1 MGVLKAKCCLYFA
14 LQSDSVLALTGAET
28 LWSPVQTAERGGLW
42 LGLAGGAGWGSR
54 LLGRPA
60 LPPVGTGVVN

>member
-28 LWSPVQTAERGGLW
+28 LWSPVQQLRGE
-42 LGLAGGAGWGSR
+42 AFGWGWLEEQVGDPGS
-54 LLGRPA
+54 LGDLRYPQ
-60 LPPVGTGVVN
+60 LELVL